1 MNQGVFLRHRHSSVN
16 FQDIPTGFEN
26 VNDHE
31 ESEIVAEE
39 GVSRSREAQEEEQE
53 AFITSKTDGEVICS

>member
-31 ESEIVAEE
+31 ESEIVAAE
-39 GVSRSREAQEEEQE
+39 GVSRSREAQE
-53 AFITSKTDGEVICS
+53 AFVTSKTDGEVICS

>member
-53 AFITSKTDGEVICS
+53 AFIASKTDGEVICS